1 MPDRE
6 VAARLAALRRESVDL
21 ERRLRADDF
30 SSADSCDYWR
40 SQIDAYRS
48 EIHSALDAL
57 PFPQRAIEQVP
68 RVGDETDRAQWPVA
82 AMDELMEIRTRLDAA
97 ISRLG

>member
-1 MPDRE
+1 MTDRE

-30 SSADSCDYWR
+30 SAADSCDYWR
-40 SQIDAYRS
+40 SQIDTYRS
-48 EIHSALDAL
+48 EIHGALDAL

-68 RVGDETDRAQWPVA
+68 RVGDETDRAEWPTA
-82 AMDELMEIRTRLDAA
+82 AMDELMEIRTRLDTA
-97 ISRLG
+97 ITRLA